1 MERSSLQFLF
11 GKSTTTAT
19 VVDEAPGEEVIPY
32 KIPMKII
39 ERVMDNRYE
48 GDGTVHPGDHLL
60 FLHELCG
67 LFKCAGIAMDEVR
80 KKLFSISLSGKAAH
94 WYKLLDNGDSLEW
107 NDIVP
112 RFYSKFYPP
121 SEIHKDRNRIYNF
134 WPHDGESIAQAW
146 GRLKSLMLKCP
157 IHELPGNVIIDN
169 FYARL
174 SFQDKTLLDTSCS
187 GSFTRNKEEFKRDL
201 LDRIQENTEGWEN
214 DKDRESGII
223 YDYKCI
229 EAFMDTDK
237 FRNMSATYGLDSQV
251 AANLYKAFASHYEL
265 PKKNFDK
272 YHEPYKDKIDSSI
285 NKCVVVETADHVI
298 PEAYIEK
305 TPFPAKMKEYSVIN
319 SAVHKS
325 EKKPVEPEEQIKV
338 EPAVA
343 IVKDLVTENVE
354 DGHIIFCEDAS
365 NIVSHP
371 NKPKQASVPMLSVRI
386 GDHCYYGLCDI
397 GASVSAIPYELY
409 TEIMHEIDSCEL
421 EDIDVVIQL
430 ANRETISPIGIVRDV
445 EVLCGKIKYPADF
458 LVLGS
463 AASDYCPIIFGRPFL
478 NTCGAI
484 IDCKKE
490 KILTKFA
497 GESYEFNFSK
507 FTKTPYKADLPSNDF
522 KMEQCASIVLV
533 PNNPLQQHLEDS
545 ESEVFRKE
553 RDELEEIFL
562 RQPILKHDL
571 PVEDLGTTPPPKEDP
586 VFDLKPLPDNLKY
599 AHIDDKKIYPV
610 IISSKLSEFEE
621 ERLLEILKKHRG
633 AIGYTLD
640 DLKGISPSICQHAI
654 NMEDDAKPVVE
665 PQRRL
670 IPKMKDVVRNEVLR
684 LLEAGIIYPIADSR
698 WVSPVHCVPKKGGM
712 TVVPNDNDE
721 LIPQRVVV
729 GYRMC
734 IDFRKVNKV
743 TKKDHYP
750 LPFIDQMLERLS
762 KNTHF
767 CFLDGYSG
775 FSQIAVKTKDQ
786 EKTTFTCPYGTY
798 AYRRMPFGLCNA
810 PATFQ
815 RCMSAIF
822 HGFCESIVEVF
833 MDDFSVYGNS
843 FDSCLRNLDKV
854 LQRCEET
861 NLVLNWEKC
870 HFMVNE
876 GIVLGHKISERGIEV
891 DRAKVEAIEKMP
903 YPRDVKGI
911 RSVLG
916 HAGFYRRFIKD
927 FSKISKPL
935 TNLLQKDVPFVFD
948 DDCKEAFETLKKALT
963 TAPIVEPPDWNL
975 PFEIMCDASDFAV
988 GAVLGQRV
996 DKKLNVIHYASKTLD
1011 AAQRNYATTEKEL
1024 LAVVFACD
1032 KFRPY
1037 IVDSKVTIHTDHAA
1051 IRYLMQKKD
1060 AKPRLIRW
1068 VLLLQEFDLHIVD
1081 RKGADNPV
1089 ADNLSRLEN
1098 IAYDPVP
1105 VNDSFPNEQLAVIKV
1120 SSRDSPWYAD
1130 YANFIVS
1137 KYLPPTFSAQQRR
1150 KFFYDLRHYFWDD
1163 PHLYKEGVDGILRR
1177 CVPEYEQQEILSKCH
1192 GSAYGGHHAGE
1203 RTAQKVLQSGFY
1215 WPTLFKDARKFILS
1229 CDECQR
1235 VGNISRRNEM
1245 PMNYT
1250 LVIEPFDCW
1259 GFDFMGPFP
1268 SSEGNTHILVAV
1280 DYVTKW
1286 VEAIPT
1292 KSADGETSLRMLL
1305 DIIFPRFGVPRYI
1318 MTDGGSHFIHGGFRK
1333 TLAKYGINHRIA
1345 SAYHPQTSGQVELS
1359 NREIKSILQKTVNKT
1374 RKNWASKLK
1383 DALWAYRT
1391 AYKNPMGMS
1400 PYKMVYGKACHLPLE
1415 LEHKAYWAVRELNKD
1430 PKLAGDKRLLQLSS
1444 LDEWR
1449 SEAYENAKLFKEKV
1463 KKWHDRRIIK
1473 REFNIGDKVLLYRS
1487 RLRFFAG
1494 KLLSK
1499 WEGPYVVEE
1508 VYRSGAIK
1516 ISSLQGNATQV
1527 VNGQRL
1533 KHYISGDSYNVDVDI
1548 IQVETPEAFIKGQI
1562 DSPPEL
1568 DFE

>member
-1 MERSSLQFLF
+1 MGGRRRHGVSGVRKGKARTSIEWRRHGDALGVASAARGACSSWL
-11 GKSTTTAT
+11 GTGGVSPTRTTAT
-19 VVDEAPGEEVIPY
+19 
-32 KIPMKII
+32 
-39 ERVMDNRYE
+39 RQ
-48 GDGTVHPGDHLL
+48 LL
-60 FLHELCG
+60 
-67 LFKCAGIAMDEVR
+67 
-80 KKLFSISLSGKAAH
+80 
-94 WYKLLDNGDSLEW
+94 
-107 NDIVP
+107 
-112 RFYSKFYPP
+112 
-121 SEIHKDRNRIYNF
+121 
-134 WPHDGESIAQAW
+134 
-146 GRLKSLMLKCP
+146 
-157 IHELPGNVIIDN
+157 
-169 FYARL
+169 
-174 SFQDKTLLDTSCS
+174 
-187 GSFTRNKEEFKRDL
+187 
-201 LDRIQENTEGWEN
+201 
-214 DKDRESGII
+214 
-223 YDYKCI
+223 
-229 EAFMDTDK
+229 
-237 FRNMSATYGLDSQV
+237 
-251 AANLYKAFASHYEL
+251 
-265 PKKNFDK
+265 
-272 YHEPYKDKIDSSI
+272 
-285 NKCVVVETADHVI
+285 
-298 PEAYIEK
+298 
-305 TPFPAKMKEYSVIN
+305 
-319 SAVHKS
+319 
-325 EKKPVEPEEQIKV
+325 
-338 EPAVA
+338 
-343 IVKDLVTENVE
+343 
-354 DGHIIFCEDAS
+354 
-365 NIVSHP
+365 
-371 NKPKQASVPMLSVRI
+371 
-386 GDHCYYGLCDI
+386 
-397 GASVSAIPYELY
+397 
-409 TEIMHEIDSCEL
+409 
-421 EDIDVVIQL
+421 
-430 ANRETISPIGIVRDV
+430 
-445 EVLCGKIKYPADF
+445 
-458 LVLGS
+458 
-463 AASDYCPIIFGRPFL
+463 
-478 NTCGAI
+478 
-484 IDCKKE
+484 DCKKE
-490 KILTKFA
+490 KIVTKFA

-507 FTKTPYKADLPSNDF
+507 FAKIPYKADLPNDDF
-522 KMEQCASIVLV
+522 RVEQCASIALA
-533 PNNPLQQHLEDS
+533 PNIPLQQHLENS

-553 RDELEEIFL
+553 RDELDEIFL

-571 PVEDLGTTPPPKEDP
+571 PVEDLGVTPPPKEDP

-599 AHIDDKKIYPV
+599 AYIDDKKTYLV
-610 IISSKLSEFEE
+610 IISAKLSDIEE
-621 ERLLEILKKHRG
+621 ERLLEILKKHQG

-640 DLKGISPSICQHAI
+640 DLKGISPAICQHAI
-654 NMEDDAKPVVE
+654 NIEDGAKPVVE
-665 PQRRL
+665 HQRRL
-670 IPKMKDVVRNEVLR
+670 IPKMKDV
-684 LLEAGIIYPIADSR
+684 
-698 WVSPVHCVPKKGGM
+698 KGGI

-775 FSQIAVKTKDQ
+775 FSQIAVRAKDQ

-822 HGFCESIVEVF
+822 HGFCEKIVEVF

-843 FDSCLRNLDKV
+843 FDNCLRNLDKV

-911 RSVLG
+911 RSILG

-963 TAPIVEPPDWNL
+963 TAPVVEPPDWNL

-996 DKKLNVIHYASKTLD
+996 DKKLN
-1011 AAQRNYATTEKEL
+1011 
-1024 LAVVFACD
+1024 
-1032 KFRPY
+1032 
-1037 IVDSKVTIHTDHAA
+1037 
-1051 IRYLMQKKD
+1051 
-1060 AKPRLIRW
+1060 
-1068 VLLLQEFDLHIVD
+1068 
-1081 RKGADNPV
+1081 
-1089 ADNLSRLEN
+1089 
-1098 IAYDPVP
+1098 
-1105 VNDSFPNEQLAVIKV
+1105 
-1120 SSRDSPWYAD
+1120 
-1130 YANFIVS
+1130 
-1137 KYLPPTFSAQQRR
+1137 
-1150 KFFYDLRHYFWDD
+1150 
-1163 PHLYKEGVDGILRR
+1163 
-1177 CVPEYEQQEILSKCH
+1177 
-1192 GSAYGGHHAGE
+1192 
-1203 RTAQKVLQSGFY
+1203 
-1215 WPTLFKDARKFILS
+1215 FILS

-1268 SSEGNTHILVAV
+1268 SSESNTHILVAV

-1292 KSADGETSLRMLL
+1292 KSADGETSIKMLV
-1305 DIIFPRFGVPRYI
+1305 DVIFPRFGVPRYI

-1359 NREIKSILQKTVNKT
+1359 NREIKAILGKTVNKS

-1383 DALWAYRT
+1383 EALWAYRT

-1430 PKLAGDKRLLQLSS
+1430 FKLAGKKRLLQLSS

-1473 REFNIGDKVLLYRS
+1473 REFNVGDKVLLYRS

-1499 WEGPYVVEE
+1499 WEGPYVIEE

-1516 ISSLQGNATQV
+1516 ISSLEGNATQV

-1533 KHYISGDSYNVDVDI
+1533 KHYISGDSYNEDIDEFGDVFPEEVPAGLPPLRGIEHQIDLIPGASLPNRAPYRTNPEETKEIQKQESHAGGLMGHFGREKTLLMLADHFYWPKMRRDVDRYVKRCITCNKSKSKLKPHGLYTPLPAPTTPWEDISMDFVLGLPRTKRGHDSIFVVVDRFSKMSHFIACHKSDDASHIANLFFREIVRLHGVPKTI
-1548 IQVETPEAFIKGQI
+1548 ISDRDVKFMSYFWKTLWRKLGTKLLFSTTCHPQTDGQTEVVNRTLSQLLRSMIKKNLKEWEECLPHVEFAYNRAVHSTTELCPFEVVYGFKPITPLDLLPLPIHERVNMEASKRADFVKKIHVKIKELIEKKGKSNAARKNKKRKEMLFKPGDLVWVHFRKDRFPKLRKSKLKPRGAGPYKVLAKINDNAYSI
-1562 DSPPEL
+1562 DLPEDEFGVSNSFNVADL
-1568 DFE
+1568 TPYDGEDLGASRSTPFEGGEMMRTSLPHYYLRHYQLKMNLL